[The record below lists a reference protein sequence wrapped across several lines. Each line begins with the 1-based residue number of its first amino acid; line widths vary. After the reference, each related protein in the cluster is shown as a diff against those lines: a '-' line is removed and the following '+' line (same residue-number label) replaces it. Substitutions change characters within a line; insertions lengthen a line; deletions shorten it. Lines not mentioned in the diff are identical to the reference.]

1 MHPDT
6 PSAGPPTRLRL
17 VDVRVAPGRG
27 LHLGGQLAGILAET
41 RDRSAAAHW
50 LSSIVVGPRPPGADG
65 SVEVG
70 GDLVSVHTL
79 AEPMLSPGQPRVID
93 QGLLWTQ
100 WRSSCAR
107 HRDELAASHASHRLE
122 RYRIEAAL
130 ERARNRPVVAAPRPE
145 PAPEITSAPPAPVGP
160 EPGVEAEPAPEG
172 RQAEDR
178 PAEDRGPE
186 DQAPLRE
193 QLRELLEELET
204 LPAGQLPEGELLAE
218 AWEAH
223 AALVRLRDAVEPV
236 PSADVAA
243 IEHRV
248 DTARA
253 IVAET
258 SAGVPDDARVQIEA
272 CHRAVVE
279 SEAALFAAKR
289 RHRTRAITNYEHA
302 VAAELVTLADAGLD
316 SHASFLLAIDEGA
329 AAANAAKRRRAQAEL
344 EESRAELDEVLQ
356 IPDMPTRAELEE
368 REALMR
374 TRAAELLG
382 REPGA
387 DPGGEL
393 RALLVPTEDRVEV
406 LEEITEAL
414 RAADVVVTG
423 DPAYCARVFLAST
436 AGRAPAAVGGGPP
449 AAPEPPRP
457 VGVAPVAAPAA
468 SARMADIETL
478 EQQRF
483 AHDRALEQLDTELS
497 AIDAVYNADFRYLPA
512 HELTRAVHVL
522 LDLYRAGQLLDGRLP
537 LVLDGALDGLG
548 APGREAAV
556 QALAQAVD
564 LQTIV
569 VSDDVEVMQSVALAG
584 GTLVRW
590 PQLHDGDH
598 DPSKLRSAPTA
609 GA

>member
-6 PSAGPPTRLRL
+6 PSAGTPTRLRL

-27 LHLGGQLAGILAET
+27 LHLGGQLAGILAEA

-50 LSSIVVGPRPPGADG
+50 ISSIVVGPRPSGADG
-65 SVEVG
+65 SVEVD

-107 HRDELAASHASHRLE
+107 RRDELAAAHASHRLD

-130 ERARNRPVVAAPRPE
+130 ERARNRPVVAPPRPE
-145 PAPEITSAPPAPVGP
+145 PVPERLVPEPVVEARSHPEDQGP
-160 EPGVEAEPAPEG
+160 EDQGPI
-172 RQAEDR
+172 
-178 PAEDRGPE
+178 DRGPE
-186 DQAPLRE
+186 DQGPEEQAQLRA
-193 QLRELLEELET
+193 QLRELLEELDT

-258 SAGVPDDARVQIEA
+258 SAGVPDEARVQIEA

-279 SEAALFAAKR
+279 AEAELFAAKR
-289 RHRTRAITNYEHA
+289 RHRSRAITNYEHA

-382 REPGA
+382 RDPGA
-387 DPGGEL
+387 DPGAEL
-393 RALLVPTEDRVEV
+393 RALRVPTEDRVEV

-423 DPAYCARVFLAST
+423 DPAHCARMFLAST
-436 AGRAPAAVGGGPP
+436 AGRAPAGADGAPTAASEPPSPVGPAPVPP
-449 AAPEPPRP
+449 AA
-457 VGVAPVAAPAA
+457 A
-468 SARMADIETL
+468 SVRMADIETL

-483 AHDRALEQLDTELS
+483 AHDRALEQLDTDLA

-522 LDLYRAGQLLDGRLP
+522 LDLYRAGQLLEGRLP

-584 GTLVRW
+584 GSLVRW

-598 DPSKLRSAPTA
+598 DPSSNLRSAPTPSA
-609 GA
+609 

>member
-1 MHPDT
+1 M
-6 PSAGPPTRLRL
+6 
-17 VDVRVAPGRG
+17 
-27 LHLGGQLAGILAET
+27 
-41 RDRSAAAHW
+41 
-50 LSSIVVGPRPPGADG
+50 
-65 SVEVG
+65 
-70 GDLVSVHTL
+70 
-79 AEPMLSPGQPRVID
+79 
-93 QGLLWTQ
+93 
-100 WRSSCAR
+100 
-107 HRDELAASHASHRLE
+107 
-122 RYRIEAAL
+122 
-130 ERARNRPVVAAPRPE
+130 VAAPRRE
-145 PAPEITSAPPAPVGP
+145 PAPENTAPPPETVVATPP
-160 EPGVEAEPAPEG
+160 EPAAGEP
-172 RQAEDR
+172 EDR
-178 PAEDRGPE
+178 EPETVSPKTDGP
-186 DQAPLRE
+186 DGQAPLRA

-223 AALVRLRDAVEPV
+223 AALVRLREAVEPV

-258 SAGVPDDARVQIEA
+258 SESVPDDARVQIEA

-279 SEAALFAAKR
+279 AEAELFAAKR
-289 RHRTRAITNYEHA
+289 RHRSRAITKYEHA
-302 VAAELVTLADAGLD
+302 VAAELMTLADAGLD
-316 SHASFLLAIDEGA
+316 SHASFLLAIDEGT
-329 AAANAAKRRRAQAEL
+329 AAANVAKRRRAQAEL
-344 EESRAELDEVLQ
+344 EEARAELDEVLQ

-393 RALLVPTEDRVEV
+393 RALRVPTEDRVEV

-414 RAADVVVTG
+414 HAADVVVTG
-423 DPAYCARVFLAST
+423 DPAYCARVFLASP
-436 AGRAPAAVGGGPP
+436 AGRSPAAADGFPAAAAPPSPVNLAPAP
-449 AAPEPPRP
+449 
-457 VGVAPVAAPAA
+457 APVA

-483 AHDRALEQLDTELS
+483 AHDRALEQLDTDLA

-522 LDLYRAGQLLDGRLP
+522 LDLYRAGQLLEGRLP

-556 QALAQAVD
+556 QVLAQAVD
-564 LQTIV
+564 VQTIV
-569 VSDDVEVMQSVALAG
+569 VTDDLEVMQSVANAG

-590 PQLHDGDH
+590 PQLHDGDQ
-598 DPSKLRSAPTA
+598 DASKLRSAPTPSA
-609 GA
+609 

>member
-1 MHPDT
+1 
-6 PSAGPPTRLRL
+6 
-17 VDVRVAPGRG
+17 
-27 LHLGGQLAGILAET
+27 
-41 RDRSAAAHW
+41 
-50 LSSIVVGPRPPGADG
+50 
-65 SVEVG
+65 VEVDG
-70 GDLVSVHTL
+70 ELVSVHTL

-107 HRDELAASHASHRLE
+107 RRDELAAAHASHRLD

-130 ERARNRPVVAAPRPE
+130 ERARNRPVVAAPRREPVPEASPPPEPVVTALPE
-145 PAPEITSAPPAPVGP
+145 PADG
-160 EPGVEAEPAPEG
+160 EP
-172 RQAEDR
+172 EDR
-178 PAEDRGPE
+178 EPEDREPDDGSPV
-186 DQAPLRE
+186 DQAPLRA

-223 AALVRLRDAVEPV
+223 AALVRLREAVEPV

-258 SAGVPDDARVQIEA
+258 SESVPDEARVQIEA

-279 SEAALFAAKR
+279 AEAELFAAKR
-289 RHRTRAITNYEHA
+289 RHRSRAITNYEHA
-302 VAAELVTLADAGLD
+302 VAAELMTLADAGLD
-316 SHASFLLAIDEGA
+316 SRASFLLAIDEGT

-344 EESRAELDEVLQ
+344 EEARAELDEVLQ

-393 RALLVPTEDRVEV
+393 RALRVPTEDRVEV

-436 AGRAPAAVGGGPP
+436 GRRSPAAADDGHSTAAPPSPVDLAPAP
-449 AAPEPPRP
+449 
-457 VGVAPVAAPAA
+457 APVA
-468 SARMADIETL
+468 SVRMADIETL

-483 AHDRALEQLDTELS
+483 AHDRALEQLDTDLA

-522 LDLYRAGQLLDGRLP
+522 LDLYRAGQLLEGRLP

-569 VSDDVEVMQSVALAG
+569 VSDDVEVMQSVAIAG

-590 PQLHDGDH
+590 PQLHDGDQ
-598 DPSKLRSAPTA
+598 DASKVRSAPTP